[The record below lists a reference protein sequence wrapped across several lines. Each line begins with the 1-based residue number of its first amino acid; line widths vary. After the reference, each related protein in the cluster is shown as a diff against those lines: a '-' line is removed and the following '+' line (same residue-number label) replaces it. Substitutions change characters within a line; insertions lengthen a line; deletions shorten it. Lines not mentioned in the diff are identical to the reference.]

1 MIIIPAID
9 IKDSQ
14 CVRLRQGNIE
24 NMEVFSRDPVFMA
37 KKWEAAGAEL
47 LHIVDLDGA
56 FQGKPV
62 HHSVIRRI
70 AQEVD
75 IPLQVGGG
83 IRDEAVIREYL
94 DAGIMR
100 VVLGTFLLSQGTEK
114 IKEIVRK
121 FGNHLVAGIDVKNN
135 RIAIQGWVKEVD
147 KAVETFMASL
157 SNLGIQR
164 FVYTDIS
171 RDGMLNGPNIA
182 VIQEILRKNRLKMIA
197 SGGISTMDD
206 LYRLRPLTESGLEG
220 AIIGKAL
227 YKGKIS
233 LEEAIKVFREPVGD
247 SIT

>member
-37 KKWEAAGAEL
+37 KKWEEAGAEL
-47 LHIVDLDGA
+47 MHIVDLDGA

-70 AQEVD
+70 AEEVG

-114 IKEIVRK
+114 IKDIVWK

-147 KAVETFMASL
+147 EPVETFMAYL

-164 FVYTDIS
+164 FIYTDIS

-182 VIQEILRKNRLKMIA
+182 VIQEILRKNRLKIVA

-206 LYRLRPLTESGLEG
+206 LYRLKPLTSSGLEG
-220 AIIGKAL
+220 VIIGQAL
-227 YKGKIS
+227 YKGKIR
-233 LEEAIKVFREPVGD
+233 LEEAIKVFREPGGD